1 MKKVESIWAELSA
14 KAQEA
19 SREVAQEST
28 ELSEEVKVELGAIQD
43 LEKMVGEAEQLW
55 KSTESKVGNILRNAM
70 DKVQSEVKPMVQ
82 LRVKLFNVSR
92 EFDTKA
98 DELGLD
104 SSTKNKYLSSVE
116 NAIKALDKRIDYLGE
131 VNSAIINRF

>member
-14 KAQEA
+14 KAQEV
-19 SREVAQEST
+19 SQEST

>member
-19 SREVAQEST
+19 SKEVAQEST

>member
-1 MKKVESIWAELSA
+1 MKSVEKIWAELSA
-14 KAQEA
+14 K
-19 SREVAQEST
+19 VST

-104 SSTKNKYLSSVE
+104 SSTKSKYLSSVE

>member
-1 MKKVESIWAELSA
+1 MKSVEKIWAELSA
-14 KAQEA
+14 NA
-19 SREVAQEST
+19 ST

-104 SSTKNKYLSSVE
+104 SSTKSKYLSSVE

>member
-1 MKKVESIWAELSA
+1 MKQVQKIWAELSA
-14 KAQEA
+14 K
-19 SREVAQEST
+19 VST

-104 SSTKNKYLSSVE
+104 SSTKSKYLSSVE

>member
-1 MKKVESIWAELSA
+1 MKSVEKIWAELSA
-14 KAQEA
+14 NA
-19 SREVAQEST
+19 ST

-43 LEKMVGEAEQLW
+43 IEKMVGEAEQLW

-104 SSTKNKYLSSVE
+104 SSTKSKYLSSVE

>member
-1 MKKVESIWAELSA
+1 MKQVEKIWAELSA
-14 KAQEA
+14 NA
-19 SREVAQEST
+19 ST

-104 SSTKNKYLSSVE
+104 SSTKSKYLSSVE

>member
-1 MKKVESIWAELSA
+1 MKKVEKIWAELSA
-14 KAQEA
+14 KG
-19 SREVAQEST
+19 ST

-43 LEKMVGEAEQLW
+43 IEKMVGEAEQLW

-82 LRVKLFNVSR
+82 LRVKLFDVSR

-104 SSTKNKYLSSVE
+104 SSTKNKYLSSVQ

>member
-1 MKKVESIWAELSA
+1 MKKVEKIWAELSA
-14 KAQEA
+14 K
-19 SREVAQEST
+19 VST

-43 LEKMVGEAEQLW
+43 IEKMVGEAEQLW

-82 LRVKLFNVSR
+82 LRVKLFDVSR

-104 SSTKNKYLSSVE
+104 SSTKNKYLSSVQ

>member
-1 MKKVESIWAELSA
+1 MKQVEKIWAELSA
-14 KAQEA
+14 K
-19 SREVAQEST
+19 EVAQEST

>member
-19 SREVAQEST
+19 SKEVAQEST

-104 SSTKNKYLSSVE
+104 SSTKSKYLSSVE

>member
-1 MKKVESIWAELSA
+1 MKQVEKIWAELSA
-14 KAQEA
+14 KA
-19 SREVAQEST
+19 ST

-92 EFDTKA
+92 DFDTKA